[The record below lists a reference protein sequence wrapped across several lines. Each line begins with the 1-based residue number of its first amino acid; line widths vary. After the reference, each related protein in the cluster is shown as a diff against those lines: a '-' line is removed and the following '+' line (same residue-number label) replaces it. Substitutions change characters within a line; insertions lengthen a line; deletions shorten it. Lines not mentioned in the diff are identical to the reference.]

1 MKKKKVKFAN
11 SDYLYSSLPNT
22 RKDAFKDV
30 YKHNF
35 LTILKCGVA
44 LLVSIIPVLLFSIFM
59 DVGRLGMTPAHY
71 SEEDLAVTLL
81 LWHVVRGIG
90 FTLLL
95 VIVVI
100 AISGIMRVLKLVI
113 YQEGV
118 DFFYDFKVGIKES
131 FSSMLVFYLIY
142 MVIYNATNYLRLI
155 FLSQY
160 VGLVVLLIFFLLFTP
175 MLMWAYLSITIY
187 QTKFWEYTK
196 NSLFFFMKTIGFS
209 YLFILAIIWPFILSS
224 LVADGLI
231 SIPISPFYIATKNV
245 IFIVMS
251 LFYYPCVIIITL
263 LFASSKFDKYI
274 NKDNYPEI
282 YRKGLYEPKKEINSK
297 LK

>member
-44 LLVSIIPVLLFSIFM
+44 LLISIIPVLVFSIFM
-59 DVGRLGMTPAHY
+59 DIGRLGMTPANY
-71 SEEDLAVTLL
+71 CQDDLAVILL
-81 LWHVVRGIG
+81 LWHVFRGIG

-95 VIVVI
+95 AVTVLIL
-100 AISGIMRVLKLVI
+100 SGVMRILKLVI

-118 DFFYDFKVGIKES
+118 DFFYDLKVGIKEN
-131 FSSMLVFYLIY
+131 FSLMLVFYLLY
-142 MVIYNATNYLRLI
+142 MLIYNVTNYLRIL

-160 VGLVVLLIFFLLFTP
+160 VGLVVLLIFFILFTP
-175 MLMWAYLSITIY
+175 MLLWAFLTISVY
-187 QTKFWEYTK
+187 QTKFWEYMK
-196 NSLFFFMKTIGFS
+196 NSLFFFMKTVGFS
-209 YLFILAIIWPFILSS
+209 LLFIFIIIWPFILSS

-231 SIPISPFYIATKNV
+231 SIPISPIYIAAKNV
-245 IFIVMS
+245 VFIVMS

-282 YRKGLYEPKKEINSK
+282 YRKGLYEPKKQTNNN
-297 LK
+297 